1 MNLFEIEET
10 ETAENEL
17 TDAAELLRSS
27 SKLPARMPEVDQLA
41 WTAYDH
47 LGQM

>member
-10 ETAENEL
+10 ETAENEWA
-17 TDAAELLRSS
+17 DAAELLRSS
-27 SKLPARMPEVDQLA
+27 SKFPTRMSETDQLA